1 MTNDYTTKIT
11 VIGHLLFKL
20 LQKI

>member
-1 MTNDYTTKIT
+1 MTHNPTTDYAKNT

-20 LQKI
+20 L